1 MKILFKFT
9 MIALTMTFM
18 VCACQQKDSYS
29 MGSHV
34 HRVVCQDTIYR
45 DSFIVEKYKI
55 DTVFY
60 DTKWLRKRFETA
72 KWMTWTNYRD
82 SFTVDYPDCMVRI
95 ENIGERNMRAEYHGI
110 TMIVNAYDDAQEM
123 SLQEK
128 YEAINQSAV
137 TKSIA
142 DSSFLMAGWCD
153 KDKLYFE
160 KDFKMD
166 GLRWMYLRV
175 EFPSEYTWAID
186 PLLQY
191 VLEYKPKRLE

>member
-34 HRVVCQDTIYR
+34 HRVVCHDTIYR
-45 DSFIVEKYKI
+45 DSFIVEKYKT

-72 KWMTWTNYRD
+72 KWITWTNYRD
-82 SFTVDYPDCMVRI
+82 SFTVVYPDCMVRI
-95 ENIGERNMRAEYHGI
+95 ENIGERNLRVEYHGI
-110 TMIVNAYDDAQEM
+110 TMTVTTYDDTEEM
-123 SLQEK
+123 SVREK
-128 YEAINQSAV
+128 YDAVSMGAV
-137 TKSIA
+137 TKSVA
-142 DSSFLMAGWCD
+142 DSSFLMAGRAAG
-153 KDKLYFE
+153 DKLYFE
-160 KDFKMD
+160 KDIKV
-166 GLRWMYLRV
+166 RSKTWMYIRV
-175 EFPSEYTWAID
+175 EFHRELTWSVD

-191 VLEYKPKRLE
+191 VLQYDLVLKQ

>member
-34 HRVVCQDTIYR
+34 HRVVCHDTIYR

-72 KWMTWTNYRD
+72 KWITWTNYRD
-82 SFTVDYPDCMVRI
+82 NFTVDYPACMSRI
-95 ENIGERNMRAEYHGI
+95 PNNEERNLRVEFHGI
-110 TMIVNAYDDAQEM
+110 TMTVTTYDDAEEM
-123 SLQEK
+123 SVREK
-128 YEAINQSAV
+128 YDAVSMGAV
-137 TKSIA
+137 TKSVA
-142 DSSFLMAGWCD
+142 DRSFLMAGRAAG
-153 KDKLYFE
+153 DKLYFE
-160 KDFKMD
+160 KDIKV
-166 GLRWMYLRV
+166 RSKTWMYIRV
-175 EFPSEYTWAID
+175 EFHRELTWSVD

-191 VLEYKPKRLE
+191 VLQYDLVLKQ

>member
-1 MKILFKFT
+1 
-9 MIALTMTFM
+9 
-18 VCACQQKDSYS
+18 
-29 MGSHV
+29 
-34 HRVVCQDTIYR
+34 
-45 DSFIVEKYKI
+45 
-55 DTVFY
+55 
-60 DTKWLRKRFETA
+60 
-72 KWMTWTNYRD
+72 
-82 SFTVDYPDCMVRI
+82 MVRI
-95 ENIGERNMRAEYHGI
+95 ENIGERNMRAEYHSI
-110 TMIVNAYDDAQEM
+110 TMIATAYDDAKEM

-175 EFPSEYTWAID
+175 EFPSEYTWAVD

-191 VLEYKPKRLE
+191 VLEYKPKRIE